1 MRRHSKKKKKSSVIE
16 WLREQREKEY
26 RESAVIR
33 RRGAK
38 AEKNELEREEGLN
51 QEE

>member
-1 MRRHSKKKKKSSVIE
+1 MKRKKKAKGVIE

-38 AEKNELEREEGLN
+38 AEKNELEREEGLKG
-51 QEE
+51 ED

>member
-1 MRRHSKKKKKSSVIE
+1 MKRKKKTKGVIE